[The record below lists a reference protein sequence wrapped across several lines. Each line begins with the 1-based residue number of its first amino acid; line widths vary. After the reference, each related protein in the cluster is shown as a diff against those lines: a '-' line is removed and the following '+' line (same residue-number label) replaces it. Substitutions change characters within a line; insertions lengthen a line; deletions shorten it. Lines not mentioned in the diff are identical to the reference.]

1 MLDYQEAVCFVEF
14 VLCASTIISTIVL
27 FLLSLLLIFKCIT
40 TEQYKTIVTRT
51 QLTEITMHK
60 YHSQYY

>member
-1 MLDYQEAVCFVEF
+1 MLDYQEGVWFVEF
-14 VLCASTIISTIVL
+14 VSYASKIISTIVL

-40 TEQYKTIVTRT
+40 REQYKTVVTRT